1 MSLVLDWIS
10 VWDRVEKLIRRCLGY
25 GRLELGEFNM
35 KARWSKTTWRAVSGI
50 VASLILV
57 LSFQNCGK
65 AGFDAELD
73 STIDSSL
80 SDAELVAKYGSTQ
93 ASRITNIP
101 FSLDAR
107 FDQITYNSCAETQLN
122 GNDTFFSL
130 KAGAY
135 RPAVGGVKLRQTFLD
150 YINSNFYPVYPETTI
165 SQNQYKQYLAD
176 SPKNANAVPVMAVR
190 VKSSLNDVYSTT
202 TTVTLNTDVLPMVG
216 YLTDSGVMDS
226 YVAANAPSATYFP
239 FSSQYKV
246 MEAKM
251 NFNSSEG
258 LASSYRNL
266 LMGPGALTLAY
277 MVDSTT
283 PYKPRSPA
291 STSPLTTAYGRG
303 YSFTF
308 AQATGA
314 SSRNLPAN
322 TVYSISE
329 YDLENPSTIVANWNC
344 SRVYKIIRAQDAATY
359 CPAHS
364 IADLQ
369 NEAIRA
375 EMEIVRRQYPA
386 DKWDFNVNLRC
397 AVPKG
402 STSCYKEES
411 YQGNPVGANYNLG
424 TDCFQPLGT
433 YTGTVPLPRCAQFI
447 SICMKP

>member
-1 MSLVLDWIS
+1 MSLVS
-10 VWDRVEKLIRRCLGY
+10 VRDGVEILIRRCLGY
-25 GRLELGEFNM
+25 VTLELGEFNM

-73 STIDSSL
+73 SSIDPSL

-107 FDQITYNSCAETQLN
+107 FDQITYNSCAETQLT

-135 RPAVGGVKLRQTFLD
+135 RPAVGGVKLRQTFID
-150 YINSNFYPVYPETTI
+150 YINSNFYPVYPETVI

-176 SPKNANAVPVMAVR
+176 SPKNANSVPVMAVR

-202 TTVTLNTDVLPMVG
+202 NAVVLNTDVVPMVG
-216 YLTDSGVMDS
+216 YLTDPGVMDS
-226 YVAANAPSATYFP
+226 YVAGNAPSATFFP
-239 FSSQYKV
+239 FSSQFKV
-246 MEAKM
+246 LEAKM

-258 LASSYRNL
+258 LARNYRNI
-266 LMGPGALTLAY
+266 LMNTGALTLAY
-277 MVDSTT
+277 MEDSTT

-291 STSPLTTAYGRG
+291 SSTTLATAYGRG
-303 YSFTF
+303 YAFTF
-308 AQATGA
+308 SQPTGA
-314 SSRNLPAN
+314 TVAN
-322 TVYSISE
+322 IPSNNIYAIRE
-329 YDLENPSTIVANWNC
+329 YDLENPSATVANWDC
-344 SRVYKIIRAQDAATY
+344 SRKYKIIRSQDAATY

-364 IADLQ
+364 ISDLT
-369 NEAIRA
+369 NETIRA

-386 DKWDFNVNLRC
+386 DQWDFNVSHRC

-402 STSCYKEES
+402 SVSCYKEET
-411 YQGNPVGANYNLG
+411 YQGAAVGANYSL
-424 TDCFQPLGT
+424 TSDCFQPYGT
-433 YTGTVPLPRCAQFI
+433 YTGSTPLPRCAQFI
-447 SICMKP
+447 SICLKP